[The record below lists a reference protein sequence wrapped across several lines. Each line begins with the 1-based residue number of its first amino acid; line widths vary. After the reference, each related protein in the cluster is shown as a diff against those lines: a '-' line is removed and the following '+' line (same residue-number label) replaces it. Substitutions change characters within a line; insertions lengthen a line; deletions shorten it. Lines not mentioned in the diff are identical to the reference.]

1 MKVPGKTPTA
11 MRLLPYDWEFGLFP
25 VVSGMVHSAFAAPRS
40 PLTLQ
45 PARLL
50 HAMCP
55 SPERVHTHAAANA
68 DPETESTIRSIPMV
82 CGSQG
87 GAWRYPAPNLA
98 ARGDVAG
105 AQLGAAPGRYTNPRT
120 CLPHALSV
128 GPPPSV
134 HSVPR

>member
-1 MKVPGKTPTA
+1 

-55 SPERVHTHAAANA
+55 SSERVHTRAATNA
-68 DPETESTIRSIPMV
+68 E
-82 CGSQG
+82 
-87 GAWRYPAPNLA
+87 
-98 ARGDVAG
+98 AG

-128 GPPPSV
+128 GPPSSV
-134 HSVPR
+134 HSVPRLSAWVTLRKGEVFKER